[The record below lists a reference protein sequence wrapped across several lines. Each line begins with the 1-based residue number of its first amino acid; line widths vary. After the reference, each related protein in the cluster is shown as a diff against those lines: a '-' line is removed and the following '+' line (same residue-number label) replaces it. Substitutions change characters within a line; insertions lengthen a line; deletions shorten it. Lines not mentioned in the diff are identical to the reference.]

1 MKYQWALVGLL
12 IATTCS
18 TAAVLSLQE
27 CIDLAMQNNLQHQI
41 DQQTLANSQAQL
53 TMARA
58 PFAFSMGAIVTAPS
72 FTEERDTREA
82 DIALTT
88 RVREEQ
94 TNVSYLGNL
103 RMTQRLRHL
112 GQFTLTTTALRN
124 DFSSNRSAVQ
134 RNTGYAPNSIDFL
147 DYSGSTRLAY
157 ERDLLAQPSEEIA
170 LKRAEHSL
178 QSSRLNFDRQR
189 LQLEGQVIDDYYNLV
204 QSVRELE
211 IEEQR
216 LAQSRANL
224 ELAQRK
230 FEVGLIA
237 EVEALRL
244 QVEMLQAE
252 ATYDQAQT
260 NIESSRDLLRETLG
274 LDMSAPL
281 EIDTEVRYEIHPID
295 AERALEIG
303 LAHRTDMQQAEIFA
317 EIRALNLAEV
327 RRRNGINAT
336 FGANVSMQGRGPEI
350 GDVSDTF
357 ERNRW
362 GVDLQI
368 TLPLIDSGQRQADIS
383 QARIALEQSRLGR
396 EQQRRQIIQQVRDAT
411 RRVHEAE
418 RQIDLRQAAL
428 EFAQRTY
435 DVEQSRFELGLADS
449 QQLLQA
455 QGNLTQ
461 ARINALAA
469 VIGYQR
475 QLKNVRLATMAELK
489 ELAP

>member
-18 TAAVLSLQE
+18 TADILSLQE
-27 CIDLAMQNNLQHQI
+27 CIDLAMQNNLQHQM
-41 DQQTLANSQAQL
+41 DQQTLASNRTQL
-53 TMARA
+53 TAARA
-58 PFAFSMGAIVTAPS
+58 PFAFNMNANITTPS
-72 FTEERDTREA
+72 FTGLSDTQEN
-82 DIALTT
+82 IALET
-88 RVREEQ
+88 RVREESSD
-94 TNVSYLGNL
+94 VSYSGNL

-112 GQFTLTTTALRN
+112 GQFTLNTTALHR
-124 DFSSNRSAVQ
+124 DFSSNRRA
-134 RNTGYAPNSIDFL
+134 DFL
-147 DYSGSTRLAY
+147 DYSGATRLFY
-157 ERDLLAQPSEEIA
+157 ERDLLGQPSEEIA

-178 QSSRLNFDRQR
+178 QSARLNFDRQR
-189 LQLEGQVIDDYYNLV
+189 LQLEGQVIDDYYDLV

-260 NIESSRDLLRETLG
+260 NIESSRDILRETLG
-274 LDMSAPL
+274 LDVWAPL
-281 EIDTEVRYEIHPID
+281 EIDTEVQYEILPID
-295 AERALEIG
+295 AQRALEIG
-303 LAHRTDMQQAEIFA
+303 LARRTDMKRTEIFE
-317 EIRALNLAEV
+317 EIRALELEDT

-336 FGANVSMQGRGPEI
+336 FGANVSMRGHGSEI
-350 GDVSDTF
+350 GDVSDNF
-357 ERNRW
+357 ERNLW
-362 GVDLQI
+362 GVNLQI
-368 TLPLIDSGQRQADIS
+368 TLPLIDSGQRRATVS
-383 QARIALEQSRLGR
+383 QARIALEQSRLTR
-396 EQQRRQIIQQVRDAT
+396 EQQRRQIIQQIRDAT

-418 RQIDLRQAAL
+418 RQIDLRQATL
-428 EFAQRTY
+428 QFAQRTY

-449 QQLLQA
+449 QQLLLA

-461 ARINALAA
+461 AQINALGA

-475 QLKNVRLATMAELK
+475 QLKNARLATMAELK

>member
-18 TAAVLSLQE
+18 TAEVLSLQE
-27 CIDLAMQNNLQHQI
+27 CIDLAMQNNLQHQRN
-41 DQQTLANSQAQL
+41 QQDLDNSHVQL
-53 TMARA
+53 TAAQA
-58 PFAFSMGAIVTAPS
+58 PFTFNMDAFVTAPS
-72 FTEERDTREA
+72 FTGLRDTQENV
-82 DIALTT
+82 ALQT
-88 RVREEQ
+88 RVREEN
-94 TNVSYLGNL
+94 TDVSYSGNL

-112 GQFTLTTTALRN
+112 GQLTLTSAALRR
-124 DFSSNRSAVQ
+124 DFSSNR
-134 RNTGYAPNSIDFL
+134 REDFL

-178 QSSRLNFDRQR
+178 QSARLNFDRQR
-189 LQLEGQVIDDYYNLV
+189 LQLEGQVIDDYYDLV

-260 NIESSRDLLRETLG
+260 DIELRRDLLRETLG
-274 LDMSAPL
+274 LDVWEPIT
-281 EIDTEVRYEIHPID
+281 IDTDVQYEIHPID
-295 AERALEIG
+295 AQRALEIG
-303 LAHRTDMQQAEIFA
+303 LARRTDMKRTEIFE
-317 EIRALNLAEV
+317 EINELNLAEA

-368 TLPLIDSGQRQADIS
+368 TLPLIDSGQRQANIS

-396 EQQRRQIIQQVRDAT
+396 EQQRRLIIQQVRDAT

>member
-18 TAAVLSLQE
+18 TADILSLQE
-27 CIDLAMQNNLQHQI
+27 CIDLAMQNNLQHQM
-41 DQQTLANSQAQL
+41 DQQTLASNRTQL
-53 TMARA
+53 TAARA
-58 PFAFSMGAIVTAPS
+58 PFAFNMNANITTPS
-72 FTEERDTREA
+72 FTGLSDTQEN
-82 DIALTT
+82 IALET
-88 RVREEQ
+88 RVREESSD
-94 TNVSYLGNL
+94 VSYSGNL

-112 GQFTLTTTALRN
+112 GQFTLNTTALHR
-124 DFSSNRSAVQ
+124 DFSSNRRA
-134 RNTGYAPNSIDFL
+134 DFL
-147 DYSGSTRLAY
+147 DYSGATRLFY
-157 ERDLLAQPSEEIA
+157 ERDLLGQPSEEIA

-178 QSSRLNFDRQR
+178 QSARLNFDRQR
-189 LQLEGQVIDDYYNLV
+189 LQLEGQVIDDYYDLV

-260 NIESSRDLLRETLG
+260 NIESSHDILRETLG
-274 LDMSAPL
+274 LDVWAPL
-281 EIDTEVRYEIHPID
+281 EIDTEVQYEILPID
-295 AERALEIG
+295 AQRALEIG
-303 LAHRTDMQQAEIFA
+303 LARRTDMKRTEIFE
-317 EIRALNLAEV
+317 EIRALDLEDT

-336 FGANVSMQGRGPEI
+336 FGANVSMRGHGSEI
-350 GDVSDTF
+350 GDVSDNF
-357 ERNRW
+357 ERNLW
-362 GVDLQI
+362 GVNLQI
-368 TLPLIDSGQRQADIS
+368 TLPLIDSGQRRATVS
-383 QARIALEQSRLGR
+383 QARIALEQSRLTR
-396 EQQRRQIIQQVRDAT
+396 EQQRRRIIQQIRDAT

-418 RQIDLRQAAL
+418 RQIDLRQATL
-428 EFAQRTY
+428 QFAQRTY

-449 QQLLQA
+449 QQLLLA

-461 ARINALAA
+461 AQINALGA

-475 QLKNVRLATMAELK
+475 QLKNARLATMAELK

>member
-12 IATTCS
+12 IASTCS
-18 TAAVLSLQE
+18 TAEVLSLQE
-27 CIDLAMQNNLQHQI
+27 CIDLAMQNNLQHQM
-41 DQQTLANSQAQL
+41 DQQTLANSRVQL
-53 TMARA
+53 MAARA
-58 PFAFSMGAIVTAPS
+58 PFGFNMNANVTAPS
-72 FTEERDTREA
+72 FTELRDTQENIAAA
-82 DIALTT
+82 DRI
-88 RVREEQ
+88 RVEQ
-94 TNVSYLGNL
+94 TEHSYLGNL
-103 RMTQRLRHL
+103 RMVQRLRYL
-112 GQFTLTTTALRN
+112 GQFTLNTMALRR
-124 DFSSNRSAVQ
+124 DFSSNRLAAE
-134 RNTGYAPNSIDFL
+134 NFL
-147 DYSGSTRLAY
+147 DYLGSTRLEF
-157 ERDLLAQPSEEIA
+157 ERDLLRQPSEEIV

-178 QSSRLNFDRQR
+178 ESARLNFDRQR
-189 LQLEGQVIDDYYNLV
+189 LQLEGQVIDDYYDLA

-216 LAQSRANL
+216 LTQSRANL

-260 NIESSRDLLRETLG
+260 DIELRRDILRETLG
-274 LDMSAPL
+274 LDVWAPL
-281 EIDTEVRYEIHPID
+281 EIDTEVQYEIHPID
-295 AERALEIG
+295 AQRALEIG
-303 LAHRTDMQQAEIFA
+303 LARRTDMKRAEIFE
-317 EIRALNLAEV
+317 EINALNLEET
-327 RRRNGINAT
+327 RRRNSINAT
-336 FGANVSMQGRGPEI
+336 FGANVSMQGRGSEI
-350 GDVSDTF
+350 SAVSDNF

-362 GVDLQI
+362 GIDLQI
-368 TLPLIDSGQRQADIS
+368 TLPLIDSGQRQADVS
-383 QARIALEQSRLGR
+383 QARIALEQSRIGR
-396 EQQRRQIIQQVRDAT
+396 EQQRRLIIQQVRDAT

-418 RQIDLRQAAL
+418 RQINLRQAAL

-461 ARINALAA
+461 ARINALGA
-469 VIGYQR
+469 VVGYQR
-475 QLKNVRLATMAELK
+475 QLKNVRLTTMAELK

>member
-12 IATTCS
+12 IATTGS
-18 TAAVLSLQE
+18 TADVLSLQE
-27 CIDLAMQNNLQHQI
+27 CIDLAMQNNLQHQRN
-41 DQQTLANSQAQL
+41 QQDLANSQAQL

-58 PFAFSMGAIVTAPS
+58 PFGFNMNANLTTPS
-72 FTEERDTREA
+72 FTGLSDTQEN
-82 DIALTT
+82 IALET
-88 RVREEQ
+88 RVREESSD
-94 TNVSYLGNL
+94 VSYLGTL

-112 GQFTLTTTALRN
+112 GQFTLNTTALRR
-124 DFSSNRSAVQ
+124 DFSSNRRAD
-134 RNTGYAPNSIDFL
+134 YL
-147 DYSGSTRLAY
+147 DYSGSTRLEF
-157 ERDLLAQPSEEIA
+157 ERDLLSQPSEEIA
-170 LKRAEHSL
+170 LKRTEHGLESA
-178 QSSRLNFDRQR
+178 RLNFDRQR
-189 LQLEGQVIDDYYNLV
+189 LQLEGQVIDDYYSLV

-211 IEEQR
+211 IEDQR

-260 NIESSRDLLRETLG
+260 NIESRRDLLRQTLG

-281 EIDTEVRYEIHPID
+281 EIDTEVQYEIHPID
-295 AERALEIG
+295 AQRALELG
-303 LAHRTDMQQAEIFA
+303 LARRTDMKRAEIFE
-317 EIRALNLAEV
+317 EINELNLAET
-327 RRRNGINAT
+327 RRRNSINAT
-336 FGANVSMQGRGPEI
+336 LGANVSMRGHGSEI
-350 GDVSDTF
+350 GDVSDNF

-362 GVDLQI
+362 GVDLRI
-368 TLPLIDSGQRQADIS
+368 TLPLIDSGQRRANVS
-383 QARIALEQSRLGR
+383 QAHIALEQSRLSR

>member
-18 TAAVLSLQE
+18 TADVLSLQE
-27 CIDLAMQNNLQHQI
+27 CIDLAMQNNLQHQM
-41 DQQTLANSQAQL
+41 DQQTLASNRTQL
-53 TMARA
+53 TAARA
-58 PFAFSMGAIVTAPS
+58 PFAFNMNANITTPS
-72 FTEERDTREA
+72 FTGLSDTQEN
-82 DIALTT
+82 IALET
-88 RVREEQ
+88 RVREESSD
-94 TNVSYLGNL
+94 VSYSGNL

-112 GQFTLTTTALRN
+112 GQFTLNTTALRR
-124 DFSSNRSAVQ
+124 DFSSNR
-134 RNTGYAPNSIDFL
+134 RTPFL
-147 DYSGSTRLAY
+147 DYSGATRLFY
-157 ERDLLAQPSEEIA
+157 ERDLLGQPSEEIA

-178 QSSRLNFDRQR
+178 QSARLNFDRQR
-189 LQLEGQVIDDYYNLV
+189 LQLEGQVIDDYYDLV

-260 NIESSRDLLRETLG
+260 NIESSRDILRETLG
-274 LDMSAPL
+274 LDVWAPL
-281 EIDTEVRYEIHPID
+281 EIDTEVQYEILPID
-295 AERALEIG
+295 AQRALEIG
-303 LAHRTDMQQAEIFA
+303 LARRTDMKRTEIFE
-317 EIRALNLAEV
+317 EIRALELEDT

-336 FGANVSMQGRGPEI
+336 FGANVSMRGHGSEI
-350 GDVSDTF
+350 GDVSDNF
-357 ERNRW
+357 ERNLW
-362 GVDLQI
+362 GVNLQI
-368 TLPLIDSGQRQADIS
+368 TLPLIDSGQRRATVS
-383 QARIALEQSRLGR
+383 QARIALEQSRLTR
-396 EQQRRQIIQQVRDAT
+396 EQQRRRIIQQIRDAT

-418 RQIDLRQAAL
+418 RQIDLRQATL
-428 EFAQRTY
+428 QFAQRTY

-449 QQLLQA
+449 QQLLLA

-461 ARINALAA
+461 AQINALGA

-475 QLKNVRLATMAELK
+475 QLKNARLATMAELK

>member
-18 TAAVLSLQE
+18 TAEVLSLQE
-27 CIDLAMQNNLQHQI
+27 CIDLAMQNNLQHQM
-41 DQQTLANSQAQL
+41 DQQTLASNRTQL
-53 TMARA
+53 TAARA
-58 PFAFSMGAIVTAPS
+58 PFAFNMNANITTPS
-72 FTEERDTREA
+72 FTGLSDTQEN
-82 DIALTT
+82 IALET
-88 RVREEQ
+88 RVREESSD
-94 TNVSYLGNL
+94 VSYSGNL

-112 GQFTLTTTALRN
+112 GQFTLNTTALHR
-124 DFSSNRSAVQ
+124 DFSSNRRA
-134 RNTGYAPNSIDFL
+134 DFL
-147 DYSGSTRLAY
+147 DYSGATRLFY
-157 ERDLLAQPSEEIA
+157 ERDLLGQPSEEIA

-178 QSSRLNFDRQR
+178 QSARLNFDRQR
-189 LQLEGQVIDDYYNLV
+189 LQLEGQVIDDYYDLV

-260 NIESSRDLLRETLG
+260 NIESSRDILRETLG
-274 LDMSAPL
+274 LDVWAPL
-281 EIDTEVRYEIHPID
+281 EIDTEVQYEILPID
-295 AERALEIG
+295 AQRALEIG
-303 LAHRTDMQQAEIFA
+303 LARRTDMKRAEIFE
-317 EIRALNLAEV
+317 EIRALDLEDIH
-327 RRRNGINAT
+327 RRNGINAT
-336 FGANVSMQGRGPEI
+336 FGANVSMRGHGSEI
-350 GDVSDTF
+350 GDVRDNF
-357 ERNRW
+357 ERNLW

-368 TLPLIDSGQRQADIS
+368 TLPLIDSGQRRANVS
-383 QARIALEQSRLGR
+383 QARIALEQSRLTR
-396 EQQRRQIIQQVRDAT
+396 EQQRRQIIQQIRDAT

-418 RQIDLRQAAL
+418 RQIDLRQATL
-428 EFAQRTY
+428 QFAQRTY

-461 ARINALAA
+461 AQINALGA

-475 QLKNVRLATMAELK
+475 QLKNARLATMAELK

>member
-18 TAAVLSLQE
+18 TAEVLSLQE
-27 CIDLAMQNNLQHQI
+27 CIDLAMQNNLQHQRN
-41 DQQTLANSQAQL
+41 QQDLDNSRVQL
-53 TMARA
+53 TAAQA
-58 PFAFSMGAIVTAPS
+58 PFTFGMDAFVTAPS
-72 FTEERDTREA
+72 FTGLRDTQENV
-82 DIALTT
+82 ALQT
-88 RVREEQ
+88 RVREEN
-94 TNVSYLGNL
+94 TDVSYSGNL

-112 GQFTLTTTALRN
+112 GQLTLTSVALRR
-124 DFSSNRSAVQ
+124 DFSSNR
-134 RNTGYAPNSIDFL
+134 REDFL

-157 ERDLLAQPSEEIA
+157 ERDILGQPSEEIA

-178 QSSRLNFDRQR
+178 QSARLNLDRQR

-274 LDMSAPL
+274 LDVWAPL
-281 EIDTEVRYEIHPID
+281 EIDTEVQYEIHPID
-295 AERALEIG
+295 AQRALEIG
-303 LAHRTDMQQAEIFA
+303 LVRRTDMKRAEIFE
-317 EIRALNLAEV
+317 EIRELELEDT

-336 FGANVSMQGRGPEI
+336 VGANVSMQGRGSEI
-350 GDVSDTF
+350 SAVSDNF

-368 TLPLIDSGQRQADIS
+368 SLPLIDSGQRQANIS

-396 EQQRRQIIQQVRDAT
+396 EQQRRLIIQQVRDAT

>member
-18 TAAVLSLQE
+18 TADILPLQE
-27 CIDLAMQNNLQHQI
+27 CIDLAMQNNLQHQM
-41 DQQTLANSQAQL
+41 DQQTLASNRTQL
-53 TMARA
+53 TAARA
-58 PFAFSMGAIVTAPS
+58 PFAFNMNANITTPS
-72 FTEERDTREA
+72 FTGLSDTQEN
-82 DIALTT
+82 IALET
-88 RVREEQ
+88 RVREESSD
-94 TNVSYLGNL
+94 VSYSGNL

-112 GQFTLTTTALRN
+112 GQFTLNTTALHR
-124 DFSSNRSAVQ
+124 DFSSNRRA
-134 RNTGYAPNSIDFL
+134 DFL
-147 DYSGSTRLAY
+147 DYSGATRLFY
-157 ERDLLAQPSEEIA
+157 ERDLLGQPSEEIA

-178 QSSRLNFDRQR
+178 QSARLNFDRQR
-189 LQLEGQVIDDYYNLV
+189 LQLEGQVIDDYYDLV

-260 NIESSRDLLRETLG
+260 NIESSRDILRETLG
-274 LDMSAPL
+274 LDVWAPL
-281 EIDTEVRYEIHPID
+281 EIDTEVQYEILPID
-295 AERALEIG
+295 AQRALEIG
-303 LAHRTDMQQAEIFA
+303 LARRTDMKRTEIFE
-317 EIRALNLAEV
+317 EIRALDLEDT

-336 FGANVSMQGRGPEI
+336 FGANVSMRGHGSEI
-350 GDVSDTF
+350 GDVSDNF
-357 ERNRW
+357 ERNLW
-362 GVDLQI
+362 GVNLQI
-368 TLPLIDSGQRQADIS
+368 TLPLIDSGQRRATVS
-383 QARIALEQSRLGR
+383 QARIALEQSRLTR
-396 EQQRRQIIQQVRDAT
+396 EQQRRRIIQQIRDAT

-418 RQIDLRQAAL
+418 RQIDLRQATL
-428 EFAQRTY
+428 QFAQRTY

-449 QQLLQA
+449 QQLLLA

-461 ARINALAA
+461 AQINALGA

-475 QLKNVRLATMAELK
+475 QLKNARLATMAELK

>member
-18 TAAVLSLQE
+18 TADVLSLQE
-27 CIDLAMQNNLQHQI
+27 CIDLAMQNNLQHQM
-41 DQQTLANSQAQL
+41 DQQTLASNRTQL
-53 TMARA
+53 TAARA
-58 PFAFSMGAIVTAPS
+58 PFAFNMNANITTPS
-72 FTEERDTREA
+72 FTGLSDTQEN
-82 DIALTT
+82 IALET
-88 RVREEQ
+88 RVREESSD
-94 TNVSYLGNL
+94 VSYSGNL

-112 GQFTLTTTALRN
+112 GQFTLNTTALHR
-124 DFSSNRSAVQ
+124 DFSSNRRA
-134 RNTGYAPNSIDFL
+134 DFL
-147 DYSGSTRLAY
+147 DYSGATRLFY
-157 ERDLLAQPSEEIA
+157 ERDLLGQPSEEIA

-178 QSSRLNFDRQR
+178 QSARLNFDRQR
-189 LQLEGQVIDDYYNLV
+189 LQLEGQVIDDYYDLV

-260 NIESSRDLLRETLG
+260 NIESSRDILRETLG
-274 LDMSAPL
+274 LDVWAPL
-281 EIDTEVRYEIHPID
+281 EIDTEVQYEIHPID
-295 AERALEIG
+295 AQRALEIG
-303 LAHRTDMQQAEIFA
+303 LARRTDMKRTEIFE
-317 EIRALNLAEV
+317 EIRALDLEDT

-336 FGANVSMQGRGPEI
+336 FGANVSMRGHGSEI
-350 GDVSDTF
+350 GDVSDNF
-357 ERNRW
+357 ERNLW
-362 GVDLQI
+362 GVNLQI
-368 TLPLIDSGQRQADIS
+368 TLPLIDSGQRRATVS
-383 QARIALEQSRLGR
+383 QARIALEQSRLTR
-396 EQQRRQIIQQVRDAT
+396 EQQRRRIIQQIRDAT

-418 RQIDLRQAAL
+418 RQIDLRQATL
-428 EFAQRTY
+428 QFAQRTY

-449 QQLLQA
+449 QQLLLA

-461 ARINALAA
+461 AQINALGA

-475 QLKNVRLATMAELK
+475 QLKNARLATMAELK

>member
-18 TAAVLSLQE
+18 TAEVLSLQE

-41 DQQTLANSQAQL
+41 NQQTLASNRTQL
-53 TMARA
+53 TAARA
-58 PFAFSMGAIVTAPS
+58 PFGFNMNADVTTPS
-72 FTEERDTREA
+72 FTGLSDTQEN
-82 DIALTT
+82 IALET
-88 RVREEQ
+88 RVREESSD
-94 TNVSYLGNL
+94 VSYSGNL

-112 GQFTLTTTALRN
+112 GQFTLTTVALRR
-124 DFSSNRSAVQ
+124 DFSSNRRA
-134 RNTGYAPNSIDFL
+134 DFL
-147 DYSGSTRLAY
+147 DYSGSTRLLY
-157 ERDLLAQPSEEIA
+157 QRDLLGQPREEIA

-178 QSSRLNFDRQR
+178 QSARLNFDRQR
-189 LQLEGQVIDDYYNLV
+189 LQLEGQVIDDYYDLV

-260 NIESSRDLLRETLG
+260 NIESSRDILRETLG
-274 LDMSAPL
+274 LDVWAPL
-281 EIDTEVRYEIHPID
+281 EIDTEVQYEIHPID
-295 AERALEIG
+295 AQRALEIG
-303 LAHRTDMQQAEIFA
+303 LARRTDMKRAEIFE
-317 EIRALNLAEV
+317 EIRALDLEDT

-336 FGANVSMQGRGPEI
+336 FGANVGMRGHGSEI
-350 GDVSDTF
+350 GDVSDNF

-368 TLPLIDSGQRQADIS
+368 TLPLIDSGQQRANVS
-383 QARIALEQSRLGR
+383 QARIALEQSRLNR
-396 EQQRRQIIQQVRDAT
+396 EQQRRQIIQQIRDAT

-418 RQIDLRQAAL
+418 RQIDLRQATL
-428 EFAQRTY
+428 QFAQRTY

-461 ARINALAA
+461 AQINALGA

-475 QLKNVRLATMAELK
+475 QLKNARLATMAELK

>member
-1 MKYQWALVGLL
+1 MKYQWALAGLL
-12 IATTCS
+12 IAATCS
-18 TAAVLSLQE
+18 TAEVLSLQE
-27 CIDLAMQNNLQHQI
+27 CIDLAMQNNLQHQM
-41 DQQTLANSQAQL
+41 DQQSLANSRVQL
-53 TMARA
+53 KAARA
-58 PFAFSMGAIVTAPS
+58 PFGFNMSSNFTAPS
-72 FTEERDTREA
+72 FTGLSDTQEN
-82 DIALTT
+82 IALET
-88 RVREEQ
+88 RVREES
-94 TNVSYLGNL
+94 TDVYYSGNL
-103 RMTQRLRHL
+103 RMAQRLRYL
-112 GQFTLTTTALRN
+112 GQFTLTTAALRR
-124 DFSSNRSAVQ
+124 DFSSSRRA
-134 RNTGYAPNSIDFL
+134 DFL
-147 DYSGSTRLAY
+147 DYSGSTRLEY

-178 QSSRLNFDRQR
+178 QSARLNFDRQR
-189 LQLEGQVIDDYYNLV
+189 LQLEGQVIEDYYGLV
-204 QSVRELE
+204 QSVRELA

-260 NIESSRDLLRETLG
+260 NIESRRDILRETLG
-274 LDMSAPL
+274 LDVAAPL
-281 EIDTEVRYEIHPID
+281 EIDTEVRYEVHPID

-303 LAHRTDMQQAEIFA
+303 LAHRTDLQRAEIFA

-336 FGANVSMQGRGPEI
+336 FGANVSMRGHGSEI
-350 GDVSDTF
+350 GDVRDDF

-362 GVDLQI
+362 GVDLRI
-368 TLPLIDSGQRQADIS
+368 TLPLIDSGQRQADVS

-396 EQQRRQIIQQVRDAT
+396 EQQRRQIIQQIRDAT

-461 ARINALAA
+461 AQINALAA

>member
-18 TAAVLSLQE
+18 TAEILSLQE
-27 CIDLAMQNNLQHQI
+27 CIDLAMQNNLQHQRN
-41 DQQTLANSQAQL
+41 QQDLDNSHVQL
-53 TMARA
+53 TAAQA
-58 PFAFSMGAIVTAPS
+58 PFTFGMDAFVTAPS
-72 FTEERDTREA
+72 FTGLRDTQENV
-82 DIALTT
+82 ALQT
-88 RVREEQ
+88 RVREEN
-94 TNVSYLGNL
+94 TDVSYSGNL

-112 GQFTLTTTALRN
+112 GQLTLTSAALRR
-124 DFSSNRSAVQ
+124 DFSSNR
-134 RNTGYAPNSIDFL
+134 REDFL

-157 ERDLLAQPSEEIA
+157 ERDILGQPSEEIA

-178 QSSRLNFDRQR
+178 QSARLNFDRQR
-189 LQLEGQVIDDYYNLV
+189 LQLEGQVIDDYYDLV

-260 NIESSRDLLRETLG
+260 DIELRRDLLRETLG
-274 LDMSAPL
+274 LDVWAPL
-281 EIDTEVRYEIHPID
+281 EIDTEVQYEIHPID
-295 AERALEIG
+295 AQRTLEIG
-303 LAHRTDMQQAEIFA
+303 LARRTDMKRAEIFE
-317 EIRALNLAEV
+317 EINELNLEDT

-350 GDVSDTF
+350 SAVSDNF

-368 TLPLIDSGQRQADIS
+368 TLPLIDSGQRQASIS

-396 EQQRRQIIQQVRDAT
+396 EQQRRLIIQQVRDAT

>member
-18 TAAVLSLQE
+18 TAEVLSLQE

-41 DQQTLANSQAQL
+41 NQQTLASNRVQL
-53 TMARA
+53 EGARA
-58 PFAFSMGAIVTAPS
+58 PFTFNMFADVTAPS
-72 FTEERDTREA
+72 FTELRDTQEN
-82 DIALTT
+82 IALQT
-88 RVREEQ
+88 RVREEN
-94 TNVSYLGNL
+94 TDISYSGDLF
-103 RMTQRLRHL
+103 MVQRLRYL
-112 GQFTLTTTALRN
+112 GQFRLTTTALRRN
-124 DFSSNRSAVQ
+124 FSSNR
-134 RNTGYAPNSIDFL
+134 REDFL

-157 ERDLLAQPSEEIA
+157 ERDLLAQPREEIA

-178 QSSRLNFDRQR
+178 QGARLNFDRQR
-189 LQLEGQVIDDYYNLV
+189 LQLEGQVIDDYYGLV

-244 QVEMLQAE
+244 RVEMLQAE

-260 NIESSRDLLRETLG
+260 NIESRRDILRETLG
-274 LDMSAPL
+274 LDVWAPL
-281 EIDTEVRYEIHPID
+281 EIDTEVQYEIYPID
-295 AERALEIG
+295 AQRALEIG
-303 LAHRTDMQQAEIFA
+303 LERRTDMKRAEISE
-317 EIRALNLAEV
+317 EIRELELEDT

-336 FGANVSMQGRGPEI
+336 FGANVGMQGRGSEI
-350 GDVSDTF
+350 SAVSDNF

-368 TLPLIDSGQRQADIS
+368 TLPLIDSGQRQANVS

-396 EQQRRQIIQQVRDAT
+396 EQQRRLIIQQIRDAT

-461 ARINALAA
+461 AQINALGA

-475 QLKNVRLATMAELK
+475 QLKNARLATMAELK

>member
-1 MKYQWALVGLL
+1 MKCQWALVGLL

-18 TAAVLSLQE
+18 TAEVLSLQE
-27 CIDLAMQNNLQHQI
+27 CIDLAMQNNLQHQR
-41 DQQTLANSQAQL
+41 DQQTLDNSHIQLKAAQ
-53 TMARA
+53 A
-58 PFAFSMGAIVTAPS
+58 PFTFGMDASVTAPS
-72 FTEERDTREA
+72 FTELRDTQENV
-82 DIALTT
+82 ALQT
-88 RVREEQ
+88 RVREEN
-94 TNVSYLGNL
+94 TDVSYSGNL

-112 GQFTLTTTALRN
+112 GQFTLTSVALRR
-124 DFSSNRSAVQ
+124 DFSSNR
-134 RNTGYAPNSIDFL
+134 REDFL

-157 ERDLLAQPSEEIA
+157 ERDIFGQPSEEIT

-178 QSSRLNFDRQR
+178 QSARLNFDRQR
-189 LQLEGQVIDDYYNLV
+189 LQLEGQVIDDYYDLV

-260 NIESSRDLLRETLG
+260 AIELRRDLLRETLG
-274 LDMSAPL
+274 LDVWAPL
-281 EIDTEVRYEIHPID
+281 EIDTEVQNEIYPID
-295 AERALEIG
+295 AQSALEIG
-303 LAHRTDMQQAEIFA
+303 LVRRTDMKQAEIFE
-317 EIRALNLAEV
+317 EIRALDLEET
-327 RRRNGINAT
+327 RRRNSINAT
-336 FGANVSMQGRGPEI
+336 LGANVSMQGRGPEI
-350 GDVSDTF
+350 GDVSDNF

-368 TLPLIDSGQRQADIS
+368 SLPLIDSGQRQANIS
-383 QARIALEQSRLGR
+383 QARIALEQSRIGR
-396 EQQRRQIIQQVRDAT
+396 EQQRRLIIQQVRDAT

-418 RQIDLRQAAL
+418 RQINLRQATL

>member
-18 TAAVLSLQE
+18 TADVLSLQE
-27 CIDLAMQNNLQHQI
+27 CIDLAMQNNLQHQM
-41 DQQTLANSQAQL
+41 DQQTLASNRTQL
-53 TMARA
+53 TAARA
-58 PFAFSMGAIVTAPS
+58 PFAFNMNANITTPS
-72 FTEERDTREA
+72 FTGLSDTQEN
-82 DIALTT
+82 IALET
-88 RVREEQ
+88 RVREESSD
-94 TNVSYLGNL
+94 VSYSGNL

-112 GQFTLTTTALRN
+112 GQFTLNTTALRR
-124 DFSSNRSAVQ
+124 DFSSNR
-134 RNTGYAPNSIDFL
+134 RTPFL
-147 DYSGSTRLAY
+147 DYSGATRLFY
-157 ERDLLAQPSEEIA
+157 ERDLLGQPSEEIA

-178 QSSRLNFDRQR
+178 QSARLNFDRQR
-189 LQLEGQVIDDYYNLV
+189 LQLEGQVIDDYYDLV

-260 NIESSRDLLRETLG
+260 NIESSHDILRETLG
-274 LDMSAPL
+274 LDVWAPL
-281 EIDTEVRYEIHPID
+281 EIDTEVQYEILPID
-295 AERALEIG
+295 AQRALEIG
-303 LAHRTDMQQAEIFA
+303 LARRTDMKRTEIFE
-317 EIRALNLAEV
+317 EIRALDLEDT

-336 FGANVSMQGRGPEI
+336 FGANVSMRGHGSEL
-350 GDVSDTF
+350 GDVSDNF
-357 ERNRW
+357 ERNLW
-362 GVDLQI
+362 GVNLQI
-368 TLPLIDSGQRQADIS
+368 TLPLIDSGQRRATVS
-383 QARIALEQSRLGR
+383 QARIALEQSRLTR
-396 EQQRRQIIQQVRDAT
+396 EQQRRRIIQQIRDAT

-418 RQIDLRQAAL
+418 RQIDLRQATL
-428 EFAQRTY
+428 QFAQRTY

-449 QQLLQA
+449 QQLLLA

-461 ARINALAA
+461 AQINALGA

-475 QLKNVRLATMAELK
+475 QLKNARLATMAELK

>member
-18 TAAVLSLQE
+18 TAEVLSLQE

-41 DQQTLANSQAQL
+41 NQQTLASNRTQL
-53 TMARA
+53 TAARA
-58 PFAFSMGAIVTAPS
+58 PFAFNMNASLTTPS
-72 FTEERDTREA
+72 FTELRDIQEY
-82 DIALTT
+82 IATQE
-88 RVREEQ
+88 RVRVEN
-94 TNVSYLGNL
+94 TDVSYTGNL
-103 RMTQRLRHL
+103 LMAQRLRYL
-112 GQFTLTTTALRN
+112 GQFRLTTTALRRK
-124 DFSSNRSAVQ
+124 FSSNRLEE
-134 RNTGYAPNSIDFL
+134 FL
-147 DYSGSTRLAY
+147 DYSGATRLSY
-157 ERDLLAQPSEEIA
+157 ERDLLGQPSEEIA

-178 QSSRLNFDRQR
+178 QSARLNFDRQR
-189 LQLEGQVIDDYYNLV
+189 LQLEGQVIDDYYGLV

-252 ATYDQAQT
+252 ATYDQART
-260 NIESSRDLLRETLG
+260 NIESRRDILRETLG
-274 LDMSAPL
+274 LDVWAPL
-281 EIDTEVRYEIHPID
+281 EIDTEVQYEIYPID
-295 AERALEIG
+295 AQRALEIG
-303 LAHRTDMQQAEIFA
+303 LARRTDMKQAEISE

-327 RRRNGINAT
+327 RRRSGINAT
-336 FGANVSMQGRGPEI
+336 FGANVSMQGRGSEI
-350 GDVSDTF
+350 GDVSDNF

-362 GVDLQI
+362 GVDVQI
-368 TLPLIDSGQRQADIS
+368 TLPLIDSGQRQANIS
-383 QARIALEQSRLGR
+383 QARIALEQSRLNR
-396 EQQRRQIIQQVRDAT
+396 EQQRRQIIQQIRDAT

-428 EFAQRTY
+428 QFAQRTY

-461 ARINALAA
+461 AQINALGA

-475 QLKNVRLATMAELK
+475 QLKNARLATMAELK

>member
-1 MKYQWALVGLL
+1 MKYQWALAGLL
-12 IATTCS
+12 IASTCS
-18 TAAVLSLQE
+18 TADVLSLQE
-27 CIDLAMQNNLQHQI
+27 CIDLAMQNNLQHQR
-41 DQQTLANSQAQL
+41 DQQDLANSRVQL
-53 TMARA
+53 TVAQA
-58 PFAFSMGAIVTAPS
+58 PFTFGMDAFVTAPS
-72 FTEERDTREA
+72 FTGLRDTQENV
-82 DIALTT
+82 ALQT
-88 RVREEQ
+88 RVREEN
-94 TNVSYLGNL
+94 TDVSYSGNL

-112 GQFTLTTTALRN
+112 GQFTLNSAALRR
-124 DFSSNRSAVQ
+124 DFSSNR
-134 RNTGYAPNSIDFL
+134 REDFL

-157 ERDLLAQPSEEIA
+157 ERDILGQPSEEVA

-178 QSSRLNFDRQR
+178 RSARLNFDRQR
-189 LQLEGQVIDDYYNLV
+189 LQLEGQVIEDYYDLV

-260 NIESSRDLLRETLG
+260 DIELRRDLLRETLG
-274 LDMSAPL
+274 LDVWAPL
-281 EIDTEVRYEIHPID
+281 EIDTEVQYEIHPID
-295 AERALEIG
+295 AQRALEIG
-303 LAHRTDMQQAEIFA
+303 LARRTDMKRAEIFE
-317 EIRALNLAEV
+317 EINALNLEDT
-327 RRRNGINAT
+327 RRRNSINAT

-350 GDVSDTF
+350 GAVSDNF

-368 TLPLIDSGQRQADIS
+368 TLPLIDSGQRQANIS
-383 QARIALEQSRLGR
+383 QARIALEQSRIGR
-396 EQQRRQIIQQVRDAT
+396 EQQRRLIIQQVRDAT

-475 QLKNVRLATMAELK
+475 QLKNVRLTTMAELT

>member
-18 TAAVLSLQE
+18 TAEVLSLQE
-27 CIDLAMQNNLQHQI
+27 CIDLAMQNNLQHQRN
-41 DQQTLANSQAQL
+41 QQDLANSHVQL
-53 TMARA
+53 TAAQA
-58 PFAFSMGAIVTAPS
+58 PFTFGMDAFVTAPS
-72 FTEERDTREA
+72 FTGLRDTQENV
-82 DIALTT
+82 ALQT
-88 RVREEQ
+88 RVREEN
-94 TNVSYLGNL
+94 TDVSYSGNL

-112 GQFTLTTTALRN
+112 GQFTLTSAALRR
-124 DFSSNRSAVQ
+124 DFSSNR
-134 RNTGYAPNSIDFL
+134 REDFL

-157 ERDLLAQPSEEIA
+157 ERDILGQPSEEIA

-178 QSSRLNFDRQR
+178 QSARLNFDRQR
-189 LQLEGQVIDDYYNLV
+189 LQLEGQVIDDYYDLV

-260 NIESSRDLLRETLG
+260 DIELRRDLLRETLG
-274 LDMSAPL
+274 LDVWEPI
-281 EIDTEVRYEIHPID
+281 EIDTDVQYEIHPID
-295 AERALEIG
+295 AQRALEIG
-303 LAHRTDMQQAEIFA
+303 LARRTDMKRAEIFA
-317 EIRALNLAEV
+317 EINELNLAEA

-336 FGANVSMQGRGPEI
+336 FGANVSMQGRGSEI
-350 GDVSDTF
+350 SAVSDNF

-368 TLPLIDSGQRQADIS
+368 TLPLIDSGQRQASIS
-383 QARIALEQSRLGR
+383 QARISLEQSRLGR
-396 EQQRRQIIQQVRDAT
+396 EQQRRLIIQQVRDAT

>member
-18 TAAVLSLQE
+18 TADVLSLQE
-27 CIDLAMQNNLQHQI
+27 CIDLAMQNNLQHQM
-41 DQQTLANSQAQL
+41 DQQTLASNRTQL
-53 TMARA
+53 TAARA
-58 PFAFSMGAIVTAPS
+58 PFAFNMNANITTPS
-72 FTEERDTREA
+72 FTGLSDTQEN
-82 DIALTT
+82 IALET
-88 RVREEQ
+88 RVREESSD
-94 TNVSYLGNL
+94 VSYSGNL

-112 GQFTLTTTALRN
+112 GQFTLNTTALHR
-124 DFSSNRSAVQ
+124 DFSSNRRA
-134 RNTGYAPNSIDFL
+134 DFL
-147 DYSGSTRLAY
+147 DYSGATRLFY
-157 ERDLLAQPSEEIA
+157 ERDLLGQPSEEIA

-178 QSSRLNFDRQR
+178 QSARLNFDRQR
-189 LQLEGQVIDDYYNLV
+189 LQLEGQVIDDYYDLV

-260 NIESSRDLLRETLG
+260 NIESSHDILRETLG
-274 LDMSAPL
+274 LDVWAPL
-281 EIDTEVRYEIHPID
+281 EIDTEVQYEILPID
-295 AERALEIG
+295 AQRALEIG
-303 LAHRTDMQQAEIFA
+303 LARRTDMKRTEIFE
-317 EIRALNLAEV
+317 EIRALDLEDT

-336 FGANVSMQGRGPEI
+336 FGANVSMRGHGSEI
-350 GDVSDTF
+350 GAVSDNF
-357 ERNRW
+357 ERNLW
-362 GVDLQI
+362 GVNLQI
-368 TLPLIDSGQRQADIS
+368 TLPLIDSGQRRATVS
-383 QARIALEQSRLGR
+383 QARIALEQSRLTR
-396 EQQRRQIIQQVRDAT
+396 EQQRRRIIQQIRDAT

-418 RQIDLRQAAL
+418 RQIDLRQATL
-428 EFAQRTY
+428 QFAQRTY

-449 QQLLQA
+449 QQLLLA

-461 ARINALAA
+461 AQINALGA

-475 QLKNVRLATMAELK
+475 QLKNARLATMAELK

>member
-1 MKYQWALVGLL
+1 MKHQWALVGLL

-18 TAAVLSLQE
+18 TAEVLSLQE
-27 CIDLAMQNNLQHQI
+27 CIDLAMQNNLQHQM
-41 DQQTLANSQAQL
+41 DQQTLANSRAQL

-58 PFAFSMGAIVTAPS
+58 PFAFGMNADVISPS
-72 FTEERDTREA
+72 FTGLSDTQEN
-82 DIALTT
+82 IALET
-88 RVREEQ
+88 RVREESSD
-94 TNVSYLGNL
+94 VFYRGSL

-112 GQFTLTTTALRN
+112 GQFTLNTTALRR
-124 DFSSNRSAVQ
+124 DFSSNRRA
-134 RNTGYAPNSIDFL
+134 DFL
-147 DYSGSTRLAY
+147 DYSGSTRLFY
-157 ERDLLAQPSEEIA
+157 ERDLLGRPSEEVS
-170 LKRAEHSL
+170 LKRAEHGL
-178 QSSRLNFDRQR
+178 QSARLNFDRQR
-189 LQLEGQVIDDYYNLV
+189 LQLEGQVIDDYYGLV

-260 NIESSRDLLRETLG
+260 NIESRRDILRETLG
-274 LDMSAPL
+274 LDVWAPL
-281 EIDTEVRYEIHPID
+281 EINTDVQYEIHPID
-295 AERALEIG
+295 AQRALEIG
-303 LAHRTDMQQAEIFA
+303 LAHRTDMKRAEIFE
-317 EIRALNLAEV
+317 EIRALELEDT
-327 RRRNGINAT
+327 RRRTGINAT
-336 FGANVSMQGRGPEI
+336 FGANVSMRGHGSEI
-350 GDVSDTF
+350 GDVSDNF
-357 ERNRW
+357 ERNQW

-368 TLPLIDSGQRQADIS
+368 TLPLIDSGQRQANIS
-383 QARIALEQSRLGR
+383 QARIALEQSRLSR
-396 EQQRRQIIQQVRDAT
+396 EQQRRLIIQQVRDAT

-461 ARINALAA
+461 AQINALAA

>member
-12 IATTCS
+12 IATTCA
-18 TAAVLSLQE
+18 TAEVLSLQE
-27 CIDLAMQNNLQHQI
+27 CVDLAMQNNLQHQI
-41 DQQTLANSQAQL
+41 DQQNLDNSRVQL
-53 TMARA
+53 TAAQA
-58 PFAFSMGAIVTAPS
+58 PFTFGMDAFVTAPS
-72 FTEERDTREA
+72 FTGLRDTQENV
-82 DIALTT
+82 ALQT
-88 RVREEQ
+88 RVREEN
-94 TNVSYLGNL
+94 TDVSYSGNL

-112 GQFTLTTTALRN
+112 GQFTLTTAALRR
-124 DFSSNRSAVQ
+124 DFSSNR
-134 RNTGYAPNSIDFL
+134 REDFL

-157 ERDLLAQPSEEIA
+157 ERDILGQPSEEIA

-178 QSSRLNFDRQR
+178 QSARLNFDRQR
-189 LQLEGQVIDDYYNLV
+189 LQLEGQVIDDYYDLV

-260 NIESSRDLLRETLG
+260 DIELRRDLLRETLG
-274 LDMSAPL
+274 LDVWEPL
-281 EIDTEVRYEIHPID
+281 EIDTEVQYEILPID
-295 AERALEIG
+295 AQRALEIG
-303 LAHRTDMQQAEIFA
+303 LARRTDMKRAEIFA
-317 EIRALNLAEV
+317 EINELNLAEA

-368 TLPLIDSGQRQADIS
+368 TLPLIDSGQRQANVS
-383 QARIALEQSRLGR
+383 QARIALEQSRLGH
-396 EQQRRQIIQQVRDAT
+396 EQQRRLIIQQVRDAT

-461 ARINALAA
+461 AQINALAA

>member
-18 TAAVLSLQE
+18 TAEVLSLQE

-41 DQQTLANSQAQL
+41 NQQTLASNRTQL
-53 TMARA
+53 TAARA
-58 PFAFSMGAIVTAPS
+58 PFGFNMNANITTPS
-72 FTEERDTREA
+72 FTGLSDTQEN
-82 DIALTT
+82 IALET
-88 RVREEQ
+88 RVREESSD
-94 TNVSYLGNL
+94 VSYSGNL

-112 GQFTLTTTALRN
+112 GQFTLNTTALHR
-124 DFSSNRSAVQ
+124 DFSSNRRA
-134 RNTGYAPNSIDFL
+134 DFL
-147 DYSGSTRLAY
+147 DYSGATRLFY
-157 ERDLLAQPSEEIA
+157 ERDLLGQPSEEIA

-178 QSSRLNFDRQR
+178 QSARLNFDRQR
-189 LQLEGQVIDDYYNLV
+189 LQLEGQVIDDYYDLV

-260 NIESSRDLLRETLG
+260 NIESSHDILRETLG
-274 LDMSAPL
+274 LDVWAPL
-281 EIDTEVRYEIHPID
+281 EIDTEVQYEILPIN
-295 AERALEIG
+295 AQRALEIG
-303 LAHRTDMQQAEIFA
+303 LARRTDMKRTEIFE
-317 EIRALNLAEV
+317 EIRALDLEDT

-336 FGANVSMQGRGPEI
+336 FGANVSMRGHGSEI
-350 GDVSDTF
+350 GDVSDNF
-357 ERNRW
+357 ERNLW
-362 GVDLQI
+362 GVNLQI
-368 TLPLIDSGQRQADIS
+368 TLPLIDSGQRRATVS
-383 QARIALEQSRLGR
+383 QARIALEQSRLTR
-396 EQQRRQIIQQVRDAT
+396 EQQRRQIIQQIRDAT

-418 RQIDLRQAAL
+418 RQIDLRQATL
-428 EFAQRTY
+428 QFAQRTY

-461 ARINALAA
+461 AQINALGA

-475 QLKNVRLATMAELK
+475 QLKNARLATMAELK

>member
-12 IATTCS
+12 IASTCS
-18 TAAVLSLQE
+18 TAEVFSLQE

-41 DQQTLANSQAQL
+41 NQQTLASNRTQL
-53 TMARA
+53 TAAQA
-58 PFAFSMGAIVTAPS
+58 PFTFGMDAFVTAPS
-72 FTEERDTREA
+72 FTGLRDTQENV
-82 DIALTT
+82 ALQT
-88 RVREEQ
+88 RVREEN
-94 TNVSYLGNL
+94 TDVSYSGNL
-103 RMTQRLRHL
+103 RMTQRLRQL
-112 GQFTLTTTALRN
+112 GQFTLTSVALRR
-124 DFSSNRSAVQ
+124 DFSSNR
-134 RNTGYAPNSIDFL
+134 REDFL

-157 ERDLLAQPSEEIA
+157 ERDILGQPSEEIA

-178 QSSRLNFDRQR
+178 QSARLNFDRQR
-189 LQLEGQVIDDYYNLV
+189 LQLEGQVIDDYYGLV

-274 LDMSAPL
+274 LDVWAPL
-281 EIDTEVRYEIHPID
+281 AIDTEVQYEIHPID
-295 AERALEIG
+295 AQRALEIG
-303 LAHRTDMQQAEIFA
+303 LARRTDMKRAEIFE
-317 EIRALNLAEV
+317 EINALNLAET

-336 FGANVSMQGRGPEI
+336 FGANVSMQGRGPEV

-368 TLPLIDSGQRQADIS
+368 TLPLIDSGQRQANIS
-383 QARIALEQSRLGR
+383 QARIALEQSRLTR

-461 ARINALAA
+461 AQINALAA

>member
-12 IATTCS
+12 IASTCS
-18 TAAVLSLQE
+18 TAEVLSLQE

-41 DQQTLANSQAQL
+41 NQQTLASNRTQL
-53 TMARA
+53 TAAQA
-58 PFAFSMGAIVTAPS
+58 PFTFGMDAFVTAPS
-72 FTEERDTREA
+72 FTGLRDTQENV
-82 DIALTT
+82 ALQT
-88 RVREEQ
+88 RVREEN
-94 TNVSYLGNL
+94 TDVSYSGNL
-103 RMTQRLRHL
+103 RMTQRLRQL
-112 GQFTLTTTALRN
+112 GQFTLTSVALRR
-124 DFSSNRSAVQ
+124 DFSSNR
-134 RNTGYAPNSIDFL
+134 REDFL

-157 ERDLLAQPSEEIA
+157 ERDILGQPSEEIA

-178 QSSRLNFDRQR
+178 QSARLNFDRQR
-189 LQLEGQVIDDYYNLV
+189 LQLEGQVIDDYYGLV

-274 LDMSAPL
+274 LDVWAPL
-281 EIDTEVRYEIHPID
+281 AIDTEVQYEIHPID
-295 AERALEIG
+295 AQRALEIG
-303 LAHRTDMQQAEIFA
+303 LARRTDMKRAEIFE
-317 EIRALNLAEV
+317 EINALNLAET

-336 FGANVSMQGRGPEI
+336 FGANVSMQGRGPEV

-368 TLPLIDSGQRQADIS
+368 TLPLIDSGQRQANVS
-383 QARIALEQSRLGR
+383 QARIALEQSRLGH
-396 EQQRRQIIQQVRDAT
+396 EQQRRLIIQQVRDAT

-475 QLKNVRLATMAELK
+475 QLKNARLATMAELK

>member
-1 MKYQWALVGLL
+1 MKYLWALVGLL
-12 IATTCS
+12 IASIGS
-18 TAAVLSLQE
+18 TADVLSLQE

-41 DQQTLANSQAQL
+41 NQQTLASSQAQL
-53 TMARA
+53 TAAHA
-58 PFAFSMGAIVTAPS
+58 PFAFNVNANLTTPN
-72 FTEERDTREA
+72 FTELRDIQEY
-82 DIALTT
+82 IATQE
-88 RVREEQ
+88 RVRVEN
-94 TNVSYLGNL
+94 TDVSYSGNL
-103 RMTQRLRHL
+103 LMAQRLRYL
-112 GQFTLTTTALRN
+112 GQFTLTTTALRRK
-124 DFSSNRSAVQ
+124 FSSNRL
-134 RNTGYAPNSIDFL
+134 DEFL

-157 ERDLLAQPSEEIA
+157 ERDILGQPSEEIA
-170 LKRAEHSL
+170 LKRAEHGL
-178 QSSRLNFDRQR
+178 QSARLNFDRQR
-189 LQLEGQVIDDYYNLV
+189 LQLEGQVIDDYYDLV

-216 LAQSRANL
+216 LTQSRANL

-260 NIESSRDLLRETLG
+260 NIESRRDLLRETLG
-274 LDMSAPL
+274 LDVWAPL
-281 EIDTEVRYEIHPID
+281 EIDTEVQYEIHPID
-295 AERALEIG
+295 AQRALEIG
-303 LAHRTDMQQAEIFA
+303 LARRTDMKRAEIFE
-317 EIRALNLAEV
+317 EIRALELEDT

-336 FGANVSMQGRGPEI
+336 FGANVSMQGRGSEI
-350 GDVSDTF
+350 GDVSDNF

-362 GVDLQI
+362 GVEVQI
-368 TLPLIDSGQRQADIS
+368 TLPLIDSGQRRASVS
-383 QARIALEQSRLGR
+383 QARIALEQSRLTR
-396 EQQRRQIIQQVRDAT
+396 EQQRRQIIQQIRDAT

-428 EFAQRTY
+428 QFAQRTY

-461 ARINALAA
+461 AQINALGA

-475 QLKNVRLATMAELK
+475 QLKNARLATMAELE

>member
-18 TAAVLSLQE
+18 TAEVLSLQE
-27 CIDLAMQNNLQHQI
+27 CIDLAMQNNLQHQRN
-41 DQQTLANSQAQL
+41 QQDLDNSHVQL
-53 TMARA
+53 TAAQA
-58 PFAFSMGAIVTAPS
+58 PFTFGMDAFVTAPS
-72 FTEERDTREA
+72 FTGLRDTQENV
-82 DIALTT
+82 ALQT
-88 RVREEQ
+88 RVREEN
-94 TNVSYLGNL
+94 TDVSYSGNL

-112 GQFTLTTTALRN
+112 GQLTLTSAALRR
-124 DFSSNRSAVQ
+124 DFSSNR
-134 RNTGYAPNSIDFL
+134 REDFL

-178 QSSRLNFDRQR
+178 QSARLNFDRQR
-189 LQLEGQVIDDYYNLV
+189 LQLEGQVIDDYYDLV

-260 NIESSRDLLRETLG
+260 DIELRRDLLRETLG
-274 LDMSAPL
+274 LDVWEPIT
-281 EIDTEVRYEIHPID
+281 IDTDVQYEIHPID
-295 AERALEIG
+295 AQRALEIG
-303 LAHRTDMQQAEIFA
+303 LARRTDMKRAEIFE
-317 EIRALNLAEV
+317 EINELNLVEI

-336 FGANVSMQGRGPEI
+336 FGANVSMQGRGSEI
-350 GDVSDTF
+350 SAVSDNF

-368 TLPLIDSGQRQADIS
+368 SLPLIDSGQRQANIS

-396 EQQRRQIIQQVRDAT
+396 EQQRRLIIQQVRDAT

-461 ARINALAA
+461 AQINALAA

>member
-12 IATTCS
+12 IASTCS
-18 TAAVLSLQE
+18 TAEVLSLQE

-41 DQQTLANSQAQL
+41 NQQTLASNRTQL
-53 TMARA
+53 TAAQA
-58 PFAFSMGAIVTAPS
+58 PFTFGMDAFVTAPS
-72 FTEERDTREA
+72 FTGLRDTQENV
-82 DIALTT
+82 ALQT
-88 RVREEQ
+88 RVREEN
-94 TNVSYLGNL
+94 TDVSYSGNL
-103 RMTQRLRHL
+103 RMTQRLRQL
-112 GQFTLTTTALRN
+112 GQFTLTSVALRR
-124 DFSSNRSAVQ
+124 DFSSNR
-134 RNTGYAPNSIDFL
+134 REDFL

-157 ERDLLAQPSEEIA
+157 ERDILGQPSEEIA

-178 QSSRLNFDRQR
+178 QSARLNFDRQR
-189 LQLEGQVIDDYYNLV
+189 LQLEGQVIDDYYGLV

-230 FEVGLIA
+230 FEVGIIA

-274 LDMSAPL
+274 LDVWAPL
-281 EIDTEVRYEIHPID
+281 AIDTEVQYEIHPID
-295 AERALEIG
+295 AQSALEIG
-303 LAHRTDMQQAEIFA
+303 LARRTDMKRAEIFE
-317 EIRALNLAEV
+317 EINALNLAET

-336 FGANVSMQGRGPEI
+336 FGANVSLQGRGPEV

-368 TLPLIDSGQRQADIS
+368 TLPLIDSGQRQASVS
-383 QARIALEQSRLGR
+383 QARIALEQSRLTR

-461 ARINALAA
+461 AQINALAA

>member
-18 TAAVLSLQE
+18 TAEVLSLQE
-27 CIDLAMQNNLQHQI
+27 CIDLAMQNNLQHQM
-41 DQQTLANSQAQL
+41 DQQTLASNRTQL
-53 TMARA
+53 TAARA
-58 PFAFSMGAIVTAPS
+58 PFAFNMNANITTPS
-72 FTEERDTREA
+72 FTGLSDTQEN
-82 DIALTT
+82 IALET
-88 RVREEQ
+88 RVREESSD
-94 TNVSYLGNL
+94 VSYSGNL

-112 GQFTLTTTALRN
+112 GQFTLNTTALHR
-124 DFSSNRSAVQ
+124 DFSSNRRA
-134 RNTGYAPNSIDFL
+134 DFL
-147 DYSGSTRLAY
+147 DYSGATRLFY
-157 ERDLLAQPSEEIA
+157 ERDLLGQPSEEIA

-178 QSSRLNFDRQR
+178 QSARLNFDRQR
-189 LQLEGQVIDDYYNLV
+189 LQLEGQVIDDYYDLV

-260 NIESSRDLLRETLG
+260 NIESSRDILRETLG
-274 LDMSAPL
+274 LDVWAPL
-281 EIDTEVRYEIHPID
+281 EIDTEVQYEILPID
-295 AERALEIG
+295 AQRALEIG
-303 LAHRTDMQQAEIFA
+303 LARRTDMKRTEIFE
-317 EIRALNLAEV
+317 EIRALDLEDT

-336 FGANVSMQGRGPEI
+336 FGANVSMRGHGSEI
-350 GDVSDTF
+350 GDVSDNF
-357 ERNRW
+357 ERNLW
-362 GVDLQI
+362 GVNLQI
-368 TLPLIDSGQRQADIS
+368 TLPLIDSGQRRATVS
-383 QARIALEQSRLGR
+383 QARIALEQSRLTR
-396 EQQRRQIIQQVRDAT
+396 EQQRRRIIQQIRDAT

-418 RQIDLRQAAL
+418 RQIDLRQATL
-428 EFAQRTY
+428 QFAQRTY

-449 QQLLQA
+449 QQLLLA

-461 ARINALAA
+461 AQINALGA

-475 QLKNVRLATMAELK
+475 QLKNARLATMAELK

>member
-18 TAAVLSLQE
+18 TADILSLQE
-27 CIDLAMQNNLQHQI
+27 CIDLAMQNNLQHQM
-41 DQQTLANSQAQL
+41 DQQTLASNRTQL
-53 TMARA
+53 TAARA
-58 PFAFSMGAIVTAPS
+58 PFAFNMNANITTPS
-72 FTEERDTREA
+72 FTGLSDTQEN
-82 DIALTT
+82 IALET
-88 RVREEQ
+88 RVREESSD
-94 TNVSYLGNL
+94 VSYSGNL

-112 GQFTLTTTALRN
+112 GQFTLNTTALHR
-124 DFSSNRSAVQ
+124 DFSSNRRA
-134 RNTGYAPNSIDFL
+134 DFL
-147 DYSGSTRLAY
+147 DYSGATRLFY
-157 ERDLLAQPSEEIA
+157 ERDLLGQPSEEIA

-178 QSSRLNFDRQR
+178 QSARLNFDRQR
-189 LQLEGQVIDDYYNLV
+189 LQLEGQVIDDYYDLV

-260 NIESSRDLLRETLG
+260 NIESSHDILRETLG
-274 LDMSAPL
+274 LDVWAPL
-281 EIDTEVRYEIHPID
+281 EIDTEVQYEILPID
-295 AERALEIG
+295 AQRALEIG
-303 LAHRTDMQQAEIFA
+303 LARRTDMKRTEIFE
-317 EIRALNLAEV
+317 EIRALELEDT

-336 FGANVSMQGRGPEI
+336 FGANVSMRGHGSEI
-350 GDVSDTF
+350 GDVSDNF
-357 ERNRW
+357 ERNLW
-362 GVDLQI
+362 GVNLQI
-368 TLPLIDSGQRQADIS
+368 TLPLIDSGQRRATVS
-383 QARIALEQSRLGR
+383 QARIALEQSRLTR
-396 EQQRRQIIQQVRDAT
+396 EQQRRRIIQQIRDAT

-418 RQIDLRQAAL
+418 RQIDLRQATL
-428 EFAQRTY
+428 QFAQRTY

-449 QQLLQA
+449 QQLLLA

-461 ARINALAA
+461 AQINALGA

-475 QLKNVRLATMAELK
+475 QLKNARLATMAELK

>member
-12 IATTCS
+12 IATTCA
-18 TAAVLSLQE
+18 TAEVLSLQE

-41 DQQTLANSQAQL
+41 DQQNLDNSRVQL
-53 TMARA
+53 TAAQA
-58 PFAFSMGAIVTAPS
+58 PFTFGMDAFVTAPS
-72 FTEERDTREA
+72 FTGLRDTQENV
-82 DIALTT
+82 ALQT
-88 RVREEQ
+88 RVREEN
-94 TNVSYLGNL
+94 TDVSYSGNL

-112 GQFTLTTTALRN
+112 GQFTLTTAALRR
-124 DFSSNRSAVQ
+124 DFSSNR
-134 RNTGYAPNSIDFL
+134 REDFL

-157 ERDLLAQPSEEIA
+157 ERDILGQPSEEIA

-178 QSSRLNFDRQR
+178 QSARLNFDRQR
-189 LQLEGQVIDDYYNLV
+189 LQLEGQVIDDYYDLV

-211 IEEQR
+211 IEDQR

-260 NIESSRDLLRETLG
+260 DIELRRDLLRETLG
-274 LDMSAPL
+274 LDVWEPL
-281 EIDTEVRYEIHPID
+281 EIDTEVQYEILPID
-295 AERALEIG
+295 AQRALEIG
-303 LAHRTDMQQAEIFA
+303 LARRTDMKRAEIFA
-317 EIRALNLAEV
+317 EINELNLAEA

-368 TLPLIDSGQRQADIS
+368 TLPLIDSGQRQANVS
-383 QARIALEQSRLGR
+383 QARIALEQSRLGH
-396 EQQRRQIIQQVRDAT
+396 EQQRRLIIQQVRDAT

-435 DVEQSRFELGLADS
+435 NVEQSRFELGLADS

-461 ARINALAA
+461 AQINALAA

>member
-1 MKYQWALVGLL
+1 MKYQWALVSLL
-12 IATTCS
+12 IASTCS
-18 TAAVLSLQE
+18 TAEVLSLQE
-27 CIDLAMQNNLQHQI
+27 CIDLAMQNNLQHQRN
-41 DQQTLANSQAQL
+41 QQDLASSRVQL
-53 TMARA
+53 TTARA
-58 PFAFSMGAIVTAPS
+58 PFAFNMNADLTVPR
-72 FTEERDTREA
+72 FTGLSDTQEN
-82 DIALTT
+82 IALET
-88 RVREEQ
+88 RVREES
-94 TNVSYLGNL
+94 TDVLYSGDLI
-103 RMTQRLRHL
+103 MTQRLRHL
-112 GQFTLTTTALRN
+112 GQFTLTSAALRR
-124 DFSSNRSAVQ
+124 DFSSNRRAD
-134 RNTGYAPNSIDFL
+134 YL
-147 DYSGSTRLAY
+147 DYSGSTRLFY
-157 ERDLLAQPSEEIA
+157 QRDILGQPREEIA

-178 QSSRLNFDRQR
+178 QSARLNFDRLR
-189 LQLEGQVIDDYYNLV
+189 LQLEGQVIDDYYGLV

-260 NIESSRDLLRETLG
+260 DIESRRDILRETLG
-274 LDMSAPL
+274 LDVWAPL
-281 EIDTEVRYEIHPID
+281 EIDTEVQYEIYPID
-295 AERALEIG
+295 AQRALEIG
-303 LAHRTDMQQAEIFA
+303 LARRTDMKRAEIFE
-317 EIRALNLAEV
+317 EINALNLEET

-336 FGANVSMQGRGPEI
+336 FGANVSMRGHGSEV
-350 GDVSDTF
+350 GDVRDNF

-368 TLPLIDSGQRQADIS
+368 TLPLIDSGQRQANVS
-383 QARIALEQSRLGR
+383 QARIALEQSRIGR
-396 EQQRRQIIQQVRDAT
+396 EQQRRQIIQQIRDAT

-461 ARINALAA
+461 ARINALGA

-475 QLKNVRLATMAELK
+475 QLKNARLATMAELK

>member
-18 TAAVLSLQE
+18 TADVLSLQE
-27 CIDLAMQNNLQHQI
+27 CIDLAMQNNLQHQM
-41 DQQTLANSQAQL
+41 DQQTLASNRTQL
-53 TMARA
+53 TAARA
-58 PFAFSMGAIVTAPS
+58 PFAFNMNANITTPS
-72 FTEERDTREA
+72 FTGLSDTQEN
-82 DIALTT
+82 IALET
-88 RVREEQ
+88 RVREESSD
-94 TNVSYLGNL
+94 VSYSGNL

-112 GQFTLTTTALRN
+112 GQFTLNTTALRR
-124 DFSSNRSAVQ
+124 DFSSNR
-134 RNTGYAPNSIDFL
+134 RTPFL
-147 DYSGSTRLAY
+147 DYSGATRLFY
-157 ERDLLAQPSEEIA
+157 ERDLLGQPSEEIA

-178 QSSRLNFDRQR
+178 QSARLNFDRQR
-189 LQLEGQVIDDYYNLV
+189 LQLEGQVIDDYYDLA

-260 NIESSRDLLRETLG
+260 NIESSHDILRETLG
-274 LDMSAPL
+274 LDVWAPL
-281 EIDTEVRYEIHPID
+281 EIDTEVQYEILPID
-295 AERALEIG
+295 AQRALEIG
-303 LAHRTDMQQAEIFA
+303 LARRTDMKRTEIFE
-317 EIRALNLAEV
+317 EIRALELEDT

-336 FGANVSMQGRGPEI
+336 FGANVSMRGHGSEI
-350 GDVSDTF
+350 GDVSDNF
-357 ERNRW
+357 ERNLW
-362 GVDLQI
+362 GVNLQI
-368 TLPLIDSGQRQADIS
+368 TLPLIDSGQRRATVS
-383 QARIALEQSRLGR
+383 QARIALEQSRLTR
-396 EQQRRQIIQQVRDAT
+396 EQQRRRIIQQIRDAT

-418 RQIDLRQAAL
+418 RQIDLRQATL
-428 EFAQRTY
+428 QFAQRTY

-449 QQLLQA
+449 QQLLLA

-461 ARINALAA
+461 AQINALGA

-475 QLKNVRLATMAELK
+475 QLKNARLATMAELK

>member
-12 IATTCS
+12 IASTCS
-18 TAAVLSLQE
+18 KAEVLSLQE
-27 CIDLAMQNNLQHQI
+27 CIDLAMQNNLQHQRN
-41 DQQTLANSQAQL
+41 QQDLDNSRVQL
-53 TMARA
+53 TAAQA
-58 PFAFSMGAIVTAPS
+58 PFTFGMDAFVTAPS
-72 FTEERDTREA
+72 FTGLRDTQENV
-82 DIALTT
+82 ALQT
-88 RVREEQ
+88 RVREEN
-94 TNVSYLGNL
+94 TDVSYSGNL

-112 GQFTLTTTALRN
+112 GQFTLTSAALRR
-124 DFSSNRSAVQ
+124 DFSSNR
-134 RNTGYAPNSIDFL
+134 REDFL

-157 ERDLLAQPSEEIA
+157 ERDILGQPSEEIA

-178 QSSRLNFDRQR
+178 QSARFNFDRQR
-189 LQLEGQVIDDYYNLV
+189 LQLEGQVIDDYYDLV

-260 NIESSRDLLRETLG
+260 DIELRRDLLRETLG
-274 LDMSAPL
+274 LDVWEPIT
-281 EIDTEVRYEIHPID
+281 IDTDVQYEIHPID
-295 AERALEIG
+295 AQRALEIG
-303 LAHRTDMQQAEIFA
+303 LARRTDMKRAEIFE
-317 EIRALNLAEV
+317 EINELNLAEA

-336 FGANVSMQGRGPEI
+336 FGANVSMQGRGSEI
-350 GDVSDTF
+350 SAVSDNF

-368 TLPLIDSGQRQADIS
+368 SLPLIDSGQRQANIS

-396 EQQRRQIIQQVRDAT
+396 EQQRRLIIQQVRDAT

-461 ARINALAA
+461 AQINALAA

>member
-18 TAAVLSLQE
+18 AADVLSLQE
-27 CIDLAMQNNLQHQI
+27 CIDLAMQNNLQHQM
-41 DQQTLANSQAQL
+41 DQQTLASNRAQL
-53 TMARA
+53 AAARA
-58 PFAFSMGAIVTAPS
+58 PFAFNMNADVTAPS
-72 FTEERDTREA
+72 FTGLSDTQEN
-82 DIALTT
+82 IALEK
-88 RVREEQ
+88 RVREESSD
-94 TNVSYLGNL
+94 VLYSGNL
-103 RMTQRLRHL
+103 RMAQRLRHL
-112 GQFTLTTTALRN
+112 GQFTLTTAALRRN
-124 DFSSNRSAVQ
+124 FSSSRRA
-134 RNTGYAPNSIDFL
+134 DFL
-147 DYSGSTRLAY
+147 DYSGSTRLFYA
-157 ERDLLAQPSEEIA
+157 RDLLGQPSEEIA

-178 QSSRLNFDRQR
+178 QSARLNFDRQR
-189 LQLEGQVIDDYYNLV
+189 LQLEGQVIDDYYDLV

-252 ATYDQAQT
+252 ATYDQART
-260 NIESSRDLLRETLG
+260 NIESRRDILRETLG
-274 LDMSAPL
+274 LDVWAPL
-281 EIDTEVRYEIHPID
+281 EIDTEVQYEIHPID
-295 AERALEIG
+295 AQRALEIG
-303 LAHRTDMQQAEIFA
+303 LARRTDMKRAEIFE
-317 EIRALNLAEV
+317 EIRALDLEDT
-327 RRRNGINAT
+327 RRRNGINAIL
-336 FGANVSMQGRGPEI
+336 GANVSMRGHGSAI
-350 GDVSDTF
+350 GDVSDNF

-368 TLPLIDSGQRQADIS
+368 TLPLIDSGQRRANVN
-383 QARIALEQSRLGR
+383 QARLALEQSRLAR
-396 EQQRRQIIQQVRDAT
+396 EQQRRQIVQQIRDGT

-428 EFAQRTY
+428 QFAQRTY

-455 QGNLTQ
+455 QGSLTQ
-461 ARINALAA
+461 AQINSLAA

>member
-1 MKYQWALVGLL
+1 MKYQWALVSLL
-12 IATTCS
+12 IAFTCS
-18 TAAVLSLQE
+18 TAEVLSLQE
-27 CIDLAMQNNLQHQI
+27 CIDLAMQNNLQHQR
-41 DQQTLANSQAQL
+41 DQQTLASSRVQL
-53 TMARA
+53 TTARA
-58 PFAFSMGAIVTAPS
+58 PFAFNMNADVTVPR
-72 FTEERDTREA
+72 FTGLSDTQEN
-82 DIALTT
+82 IALET
-88 RVREEQ
+88 RVREES
-94 TNVSYLGNL
+94 TDVLYSGDLS
-103 RMTQRLRHL
+103 MTQRLRHL
-112 GQFTLTTTALRN
+112 GQFTLTSAALRR
-124 DFSSNRSAVQ
+124 DFSSNRRAD
-134 RNTGYAPNSIDFL
+134 YL
-147 DYSGSTRLAY
+147 DYSGSTRLFFQ
-157 ERDLLAQPSEEIA
+157 RDILGQPREEIA

-178 QSSRLNFDRQR
+178 QSARLTFDRQR
-189 LQLEGQVIDDYYNLV
+189 LQLEGQVIDDYYGLV

-260 NIESSRDLLRETLG
+260 NIESRRDLLRETLG
-274 LDMSAPL
+274 LDVWAPL
-281 EIDTEVRYEIHPID
+281 EIDTEVQYEIHPID
-295 AERALEIG
+295 AQSALEIG
-303 LAHRTDMQQAEIFA
+303 LARRTDMKRAEISE
-317 EIRALNLAEV
+317 EINALNLEEV

-336 FGANVSMQGRGPEI
+336 FGANVSMRGHGEEI
-350 GDVSDTF
+350 SAVRDNF

-368 TLPLIDSGQRQADIS
+368 TLPLIDSGQRQANIS